1 MLLQT
6 VERISELGNLGEQ
19 LAAECLI
26 RFGFAEV
33 VNLNSVRRHYPFAD
47 LIGVRDNA
55 RFLIGVKTRNEM
67 RQGQLEINGA
77 YNLVLVSNT
86 KNRTLKLQGKTVEEI
101 TRMALDE
108 VHQLA
113 RAEGA
118 IPAWVTVPIDVT
130 TATFSAYFGLLDDL
144 GNRRSVPMTYDARRR
159 YLVLAEKQHDGRLK
173 RHLLN

>member
-6 VERISELGNLGEQ
+6 VERISELGDLGEQ
-19 LAAECLI
+19 LAAECLT
-26 RFGFAEV
+26 RFGFGEV
-33 VNLNSVRRHYPFAD
+33 VNLNGVRRHYPFAD

-67 RQGQLEINGA
+67 RQGQLEINGS
-77 YNLVLVSNT
+77 YNLILVSDA
-86 KNRTLKLQGKTVEEI
+86 KNRALKSQGKTVEEI
-101 TRMALDE
+101 TRMALEE

-113 RAEGA
+113 RAERA
-118 IPAWVTVPIDVT
+118 IPAWVTVPIDVA

-144 GNRRSVPMTYDARRR
+144 GNRRSVPMTFDARRR
-159 YLVLAEKQHDGRLK
+159 YLVLAEKQHDERIK